1 MSEYEV
7 QILRSDPETQF
18 TEAIP
23 KQQYELETLSMSG
36 RNLNNAGEIIGV
48 TLSATQNLAWVVWF
62 FTRENGHANNLSIE
76 QTTCDIHTATTIGTN
91 SWGVNDDQ
99 YNGYDVE
106 IYAGTGSGQ
115 RTPIL
120 DTENNSGNGR
130 LTVATWVTTPDATS
144 DYRVHAHDPIAGQV
158 TMSDCVPIIFA
169 EEGTTDALYR
179 WENRDLCI
187 PYVDEEESNQIYV
200 AVFNNEGS
208 TAKDNYAGDGRLQV
222 QVHFRPYWPRTPG
235 MGR

>member
-23 KQQYELETLSMSG
+23 KQQYELETLTMP

-48 TLSATQNLAWVVWF
+48 NLSATQDLTWVVWF
-62 FTRENGHANNLSIE
+62 FTRSNGHANNLSIE
-76 QTTCDIHTATTIGTN
+76 NVNAEIVSATTIGKN
-91 SWGVNDDQ
+91 SWAVNDDQ
-99 YNGYDVE
+99 YNGYTVE
-106 IYAGTGSGQ
+106 IYGGTGVGQ
-115 RTPIL
+115 ERTIT

-130 LTVATWVTTPDATS
+130 LTVATWDTTPSTDS
-144 DYRVHAHDPIAGQV
+144 DFRVHARDPVAGQV
-158 TMSDCVPIIFA
+158 TMSDCNPLIFA

-179 WENRDLCI
+179 WENRDICI

-200 AVFNNEGS
+200 AVFNDEVS
-208 TAKDNYAGDGRLQV
+208 TAKANYAGGGRLQV
-222 QVHFRPYWPRTPG
+222 QVHFRPYWPRRPG
-235 MGR
+235 LGR